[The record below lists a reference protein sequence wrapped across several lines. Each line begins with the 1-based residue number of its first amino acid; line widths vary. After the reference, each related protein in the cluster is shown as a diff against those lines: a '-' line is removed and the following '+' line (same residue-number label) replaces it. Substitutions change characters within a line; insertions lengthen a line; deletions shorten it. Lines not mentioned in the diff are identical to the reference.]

1 MLLGP
6 GEWLPQERLPPPRP
20 PSPQYP
26 LLVFFFVQTTL
37 DLTNP
42 LVVLAVRG
50 LYALLCA
57 LQWLAWRAVTADVE
71 ARKEAPD
78 MTAPIWV
85 PVKAAPSVLSALI
98 GATEEER
105 AAPAYTQTTMYEHE
119 SKLAQ
124 EKSTAALMAPGMQLM
139 FSFYMGVHLPL
150 AIQCIMLPLTAAE
163 DALLS
168 KRLLGPL
175 LGWPTPA
182 RACGELREDPMLR
195 PAVAAAAAV
204 ADGPA
209 QVLAPAATVG
219 DVESEEAVLSA
230 WESCEPLDVGIFE
243 HLRGQGKDVNY
254 RTADGGWSALM
265 VISGSVAHEGRDVSR
280 LLEMGADPALTDAEG
295 WTALHWAAHHGIPAA
310 ISAIAAAHGVP
321 ASSSPAPGLKRAL
334 MRGSVADLLALLNAE
349 DVKGKTPLRV
359 AREASNSKTVDTLE
373 ALQSLCRESSLL
385 GRNEELAND
394 AHTPTPVSPEAVR
407 GS

>member
-1 MLLGP
+1 
-6 GEWLPQERLPPPRP
+6 
-20 PSPQYP
+20 
-26 LLVFFFVQTTL
+26 
-37 DLTNP
+37 
-42 LVVLAVRG
+42 
-50 LYALLCA
+50 
-57 LQWLAWRAVTADVE
+57 
-71 ARKEAPD
+71 
-78 MTAPIWV
+78 
-85 PVKAAPSVLSALI
+85 
-98 GATEEER
+98 
-105 AAPAYTQTTMYEHE
+105 
-119 SKLAQ
+119 
-124 EKSTAALMAPGMQLM
+124 
-139 FSFYMGVHLPL
+139 MGVHLPL

-182 RACGELREDPMLR
+182 RAYGELREDPMLR

-230 WESCEPLDVGIFE
+230 WESREPLDVGIFE

-310 ISAIAAAHGVP
+310 ISAIAATHGVP

-349 DVKGKTPLRV
+349 DVKGKTPLQV
-359 AREASNSKTVDTLE
+359 AREASNSKTVDNLE

-385 GRNEELAND
+385 GRNEERAND
-394 AHTPTPVSPEAVR
+394 AHTPTPVSPEAVSSSLAPEQTEPSAR
-407 GS
+407 GSDEQIDTTPSGDAQSALVSGSSLAPEQIEPSARGSDEQIDTTPSGDALVRDIPSATTQVRRRNKKD